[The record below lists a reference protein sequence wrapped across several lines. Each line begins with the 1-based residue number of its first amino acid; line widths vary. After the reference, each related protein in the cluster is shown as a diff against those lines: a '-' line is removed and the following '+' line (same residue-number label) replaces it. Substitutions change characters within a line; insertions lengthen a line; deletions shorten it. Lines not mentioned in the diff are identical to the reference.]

1 MTQRVNF
8 GEDTAM
14 SKSKPKAPP
23 PPPPPAYGDLWKE
36 YSSWTA
42 RSAQTRDKSSA
53 DIRSKFAA
61 AGADKSVIDA
71 ALADVQKTYDSELKK
86 YQTSSIYKLLEEG
99 YDIARGAKKNPYSG
113 KAAGQ
118 LYQKGSE
125 YNFVD
130 KGAVSEFQKKLNLSD
145 KNLGNFANLAAAKK
159 GTTKG
164 TLNTLEQFYAG
175 GYETSKVEVD
185 AKAEASKRAKLASGG
200 TPGGESTVT
209 GYEKQKTAGTNPWV
223 V

>member
-1 MTQRVNF
+1 
-8 GEDTAM
+8 M

-23 PPPPPAYGDLWKE
+23 PPPPPSYGDLWKE

-53 DIRSKFAA
+53 SIRSKFAA

-71 ALADVQKTYDSELKK
+71 ALADVQKTYDGELKK
-86 YQTSSIYKLLEEG
+86 YQASSTYKLLQEG

-113 KAAGQ
+113 KAKGQ

-125 YNFVD
+125 FTAVD
-130 KGAVSEFQKKLNLSD
+130 QSALSD
-145 KNLGNFANLAAAKK
+145 AEKRFAESVGGKGENAMKMRMDALKK
-159 GTTKG
+159 GTVKG
-164 TLNTLEQFYAG
+164 GALNTLEQFYAG
-175 GYETSKVEVD
+175 GYESSVAEVD
-185 AKAEASKRAKLASGG
+185 AKAEAQKKAKLASGG
-200 TPGGESTVT
+200 TPGGESTMT